1 MRVKSGLSSSR
12 TKEAQQRNTRM
23 GKTSGGDRQNLG
35 GLVKGIHVLANQ
47 HGKRASIAVP
57 KGTDGRGIG

>member
-1 MRVKSGLSSSR
+1 
-12 TKEAQQRNTRM
+12 M